1 MKEETEVPVERKWEK
16 KLALNKETIR
26 VLTDREMMEVEGA
39 TCLRR
44 TTCPVGITSPGSAY
58 C

>member
-1 MKEETEVPVERKWEK
+1 MKEETKVPVEPKLEK

-26 VLTDREMMEVEGA
+26 VLTDREMREVEGA

-44 TTCPVGITSPGSAY
+44 TTCPLGPTDPGGVN